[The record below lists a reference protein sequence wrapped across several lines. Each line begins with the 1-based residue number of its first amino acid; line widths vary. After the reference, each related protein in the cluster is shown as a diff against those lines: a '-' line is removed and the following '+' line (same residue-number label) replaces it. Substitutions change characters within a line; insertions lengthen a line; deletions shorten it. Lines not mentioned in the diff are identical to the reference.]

1 MRTFAGK
8 VLRSLTGVL
17 DLGMTRV
24 DIQTYAWTD
33 TNGLCDPENSN
44 WMKKTQKMLVWL
56 SKMVL
61 VQRL

>member
-33 TNGLCDPENSN
+33 TNGLCDPAN
-44 WMKKTQKMLVWL
+44 
-56 SKMVL
+56 
-61 VQRL
+61 